1 MKIKTKFYFYY
12 FARVFDLALL
22 FAALLCTMA
31 CLFLTG
37 ARLLDPNA
45 EQCVVWNIVGRGIL
59 IVAGVCFLILAL
71 FKLERKLTAI
81 REFDLFTGSKNRL
94 EALFLLKKTAHPL
107 KAAQAQEAS
116 AFFASV
122 RLSWPVYRPF
132 LSLFLI
138 LVMLV
143 YSVLLMKNAE
153 SEHALVRQERQIAK
167 LADEKK
173 KEDEKRAKE
182 LAAEK
187 ASLVLTLPESESRA
201 KPLDEVEWD
210 GMGESPHGFDSL
222 GLAVYVNGEFR
233 KIFQPETA
241 PKEKGRISFGS
252 VLALEELNVNPF
264 DLVSFHL
271 IGRAQVGGKLVEI
284 LSEPGFVEVRP
295 FREDAF
301 FMKTADLP
309 GLSAGDQEILAM
321 LYGMLDLQIR
331 LNKAL
336 FSLKIYMKQPHKES
350 GDKVL
355 EKIKLQ
361 QDELSKALE
370 DFLNDPKSRRLPAD
384 AVNQLEQALA
394 KMKTAL
400 DSIGKGVL

>member
-12 FARVFDLALL
+12 FARLFDLALL

-31 CLFLTG
+31 CLFLTV

-45 EQCVVWNIVGRGIL
+45 EQCVVWNIVGYGIL
-59 IVAGVCFLILAL
+59 IVAGACFLILAL

-81 REFDLFTGSKNRL
+81 HEFDLFTGSKNRL
-94 EALFLLKKTAHPL
+94 EALFLLKRTVHPL
-107 KAAQAQEAS
+107 KTVQAQEAS

-122 RLSWPVYRPF
+122 RLPWSVYRPF
-132 LSLFLI
+132 LSLLLI
-138 LVMLV
+138 LAMLT
-143 YSVLLMKNAE
+143 YSIRLMKNAE
-153 SEHALVRQERQIAK
+153 SEHNLVQQERQIAK
-167 LADEKK
+167 QTDEKK

-187 ASLVLTLPESESRA
+187 ASLVLTHPESESRA

-210 GMGESPHGFDSL
+210 GMGESPHGFDSIS
-222 GLAVYVNGEFR
+222 LAVYVNGEFR
-233 KIFQPETA
+233 KIFRPEPA

-271 IGRAQVGGKLVEI
+271 IGRAQVGGKLVEV

-301 FMKTADLP
+301 FMKAADLS

-336 FSLKIYMKQPHKES
+336 FSLKIYLKQPHKDS

-384 AVNQLEQALA
+384 AVNQLELALA

-400 DSIGKGVL
+400 DSIGKGAL